1 MATQCVYQLLK
12 LNRLVR
18 SHRLKFAGLW
28 GLYWLHRRHLALRLD
43 PILACNLRCQMCHFS
58 DPVILAAVGN
68 GKRLTGADVERIA
81 EVFFPWALQLY
92 IGCGTEPTT
101 YKGFVNIIEL
111 GKRYNVPM
119 IGLVTNGQLLTEEH
133 LTQFVELGLDELSL
147 STHGVER
154 ETYERLMRRAS
165 YDKFLEV
172 LEQIATIKKQRG
184 ATLPEL
190 RLNYTVNPD
199 NLPELDRFFEVYG
212 KYQIQTLQIRPIA
225 DLGNTEYTKKDLT
238 PHLEEYNRA
247 IHLIEQQ
254 CRARG
259 VRLLANYEDIAYN
272 VKNTAAALA
281 SEVRVYLSPEES
293 LPGLDWRRELYYEY
307 RRRTNWSGKLMRN
320 VVAPAARLQTTGT
333 ALSYDVIE

>member
-1 MATQCVYQLLK
+1 MATQGAYRLLK

-18 SHRLKFAGLW
+18 SHRIKFTGLL
-28 GLYWLHRRHLALRLD
+28 GLYWLHRRHLAVRFD
-43 PILACNLRCQMCHFS
+43 PTMACNLRCQMCYFS
-58 DPVILAAVGN
+58 DPAFLGSVG
-68 GKRLTGADVERIA
+68 KRQRLTGADVERIA

-101 YKGFVNIIEL
+101 YKDFVHIIEL

-119 IGLVTNGQLLTEEH
+119 IGLVTNGQLLTDQH
-133 LTQFVELGLDELSL
+133 LTKFVDLGLDELTL

-154 ETYERLMRRAS
+154 ETYERMMRRAS

-172 LEQIATIKKQRG
+172 LEQFVGIKQQRG

-199 NLPELDRFFEVYG
+199 NLAELDRFFEVYG

-238 PHLEEYNRA
+238 PFQAEYNRA
-247 IHLIEQQ
+247 LHRIEQQ
-254 CRARG
+254 CRERG
-259 VRLLANYEDIAYN
+259 VRLLANYEDIAYS
-272 VKNTAAALA
+272 VRNTAAALA
-281 SEVRVYLSPEES
+281 SEVRVYLGPEDS
-293 LPGLDWRRELYYEY
+293 LPGFDWRREQYYEY
-307 RRRTNWSGKLMRN
+307 RRRTNWSGRLMRN
-320 VVAPAARLQTTGT
+320 VLASAARVQTTGS
-333 ALSYDVIE
+333 ALSYSVIE